1 MKEIDQKHL
10 VSVIMPVYNSQ
21 NYLTDAI
28 ESVLNQTYKN
38 FEFIIIDDYSTDRS
52 WEIIKKYS
60 DNDKRIKKFRN
71 KKNLGI
77 AKTRNKGFK
86 LVKKNSK
93 YYAIFDSDDILT
105 PNRIEEQ
112 VKFLE
117 KNENYALIGSHIIII
132 DNDGKEIGIRRYK
145 TNNLDIKKRM
155 FFYNPIA
162 QSAVMI
168 RASVLEEVGYYDENY
183 SGCEDYDLWLRVAE
197 KYKIANIN
205 KPLVKYRISP
215 TQFKTTRLKE
225 TLRMTINI
233 QKKWLSKKNSFNA
246 LAVINLI
253 YDFIIV
259 PTYKDSPY
267 GSTKISGSFGDAV
280 SFGMPFLLPNY
291 YAEGYYFPENII
303 RFDDDS
309 LENTL
314 LDCINIK
321 FNKNEY
327 IKLKNS
333 VILYSEKLSNVMKRV
348 DFTNLI

>member
-1 MKEIDQKHL
+1 MKGIDQKHL
-10 VSVIMPVYNSQ
+10 ISVIMPVYNSQ

-38 FEFIIIDDYSTDRS
+38 FEFIIIDDCSTDES

-77 AKTRNKGFK
+77 AKTRNNGFK
-86 LVKKNSK
+86 LVNKNSK

-117 KNENYALIGSHIIII
+117 KNENYALVGSHIIII
-132 DNDGKEIGIRRYK
+132 DKNGREIGIRRYK

-197 KYKIANIN
+197 KYKVANID
-205 KPLVKYRISP
+205 KSLIKYRISP
-215 TQFKTTRLKE
+215 IQFKSTKLKE
-225 TLRMTINI
+225 TLKLTIAI
-233 QKKWLSKKNSFNA
+233 QKKWITHKNFFNA

-253 YDFIIV
+253 FEH
-259 PTYKDSPY
+259 
-267 GSTKISGSFGDAV
+267 FLL
-280 SFGMPFLLPNY
+280 LLPNKLILFFFKKVRY
-291 YAEGYYFPENII
+291 GII
-303 RFDDDS
+303 
-309 LENTL
+309 
-314 LDCINIK
+314 K
-321 FNKNEY
+321 P
-327 IKLKNS
+327 
-333 VILYSEKLSNVMKRV
+333 LY
-348 DFTNLI
+348 